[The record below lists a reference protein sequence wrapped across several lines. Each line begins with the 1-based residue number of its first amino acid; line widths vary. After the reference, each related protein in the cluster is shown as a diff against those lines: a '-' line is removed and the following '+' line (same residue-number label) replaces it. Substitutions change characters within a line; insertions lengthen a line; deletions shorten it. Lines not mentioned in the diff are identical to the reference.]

1 MRQCGKRR
9 NSRWKRRNKILI
21 ADDSEI
27 NRSLLAD
34 MLSKEY
40 DLLEAGNGLEAMA
53 HLNRYHH
60 DISLVLLDIVMPKM
74 DGFEVLSAMNKNKW
88 IDDVPVIIISAETSS
103 TYIDHAYDLGAVEY
117 INSSHLMK
125 RPYSGVS
132 KISIMLYAKQKLL
145 QNMVMEQMLEK
156 RKTAVSWWI
165 FSAILWNFVMGKAAY
180 MSCIFAS

>member
-1 MRQCGKRR
+1 M
-9 NSRWKRRNKILI
+9 KRRNKILI

-103 TYIDHAYDLGAVEY
+103 TYIDHAYDLGQWNISIVP
-117 INSSHLMK
+117 LMK

-132 KISIMLYAKQKLL
+132 KILL
-145 QNMVMEQMLEK
+145 CCMQS
-156 RKTAVSWWI
+156 R
-165 FSAILWNFVMGKAAY
+165 
-180 MSCIFAS
+180 SCCRIW